1 MDLQK
6 SQLDQLSRLLQSS
19 MTTSKEISDIS
30 GEDKTTVTL
39 LTVGVT
45 LAVAGFLR
53 SLNS

>member
-39 LTVGVT
+39 LTVGCT
-45 LAVAGFLR
+45 LAVAGL
-53 SLNS
+53 

>member
-19 MTTSKEISDIS
+19 MNTSNEIAEIS

-39 LTVGVT
+39 LTVGLT
-45 LAVAGFLR
+45 LAVTGFLR
-53 SLNS
+53 SMNA